1 MTEDN
6 QELMRIV
13 HEMAKNMVVFIT
25 EVGADFDELEQ
36 LLQEEIVKR
45 QELEARV
52 DKLTD
57 NVQ

>member
-57 NVQ
+57 NG

>member
-1 MTEDN
+1 
-6 QELMRIV
+6 
-13 HEMAKNMVVFIT
+13 MVVFIT

-57 NVQ
+57 NG